1 MQTLKSSQAPSP
13 SLPENFLLA
22 AKALDLQE
30 TQHKEGGPWLVTL
43 TTQAASGLPE
53 INFLVRTLTLPD
65 GFSAIQLAGL
75 FTKAPTQNLPG
86 FLGALN
92 SMALFGRYI
101 GAPAGLGPVSFLC
114 MATFPVTPEL
124 SVTWFMAMLRQY
136 ITDLTLAP
144 RILQRHTLLQAEAPP
159 QLNGSALDPPEPA

>member
-1 MQTLKSSQAPSP
+1 MKTLEPSQTPNP
-13 SLPENFLLA
+13 SLPETFLSA

-30 TQHKEGGPWLVTL
+30 ILHEEGGPWLLTL
-43 TTQAASGLPE
+43 VAPATPGLPE
-53 INFLVRTLTLPD
+53 IRFLVRLLILPG
-65 GFSAIQLAGL
+65 GFPAIQLAGL
-75 FTKAPTQNLPG
+75 FAKAPIQNLPS

-92 SMALFGRYI
+92 SMAIFGRYI
-101 GAPAGLGPVSFLC
+101 GAPAGLGPVSFICLVNL
-114 MATFPVTPEL
+114 PVTPEL

-136 ITDLTLAP
+136 ITDLTLVP